1 MAHTRCFICR
11 TPAEV
16 QWLVKNLN
24 SFPEWSYDLETTGA
38 KFLKDQI
45 ICASFSWAHGV
56 GACVVFDEMT
66 PEMQEWAWEALR
78 PVFLNGS
85 KKITQNGVFDIKF
98 LWAKKV
104 RLAHWWSDTILE
116 DHLLDENV
124 RHGLEFIAKR
134 YTTMGGYHDELDAYV
149 DAHPDANPRM
159 CRVPDKEGW
168 MKVRDAER
176 EDLIILEVGSY
187 SKIPRQM
194 LYEYACMDADA
205 TLRAH
210 RVMYPLLQAEK
221 LLWVLHNI
229 QMPTQKVLAKVE
241 YSGVMVDT
249 AYNAQ
254 LREEYKKKIQDAWDA
269 LHAVPEIRAV
279 EEARKTRLREEW
291 AKKKQN
297 RRSLTQEDYVQKHRE
312 KWEFRLS
319 AQYLSELMLG
329 QFKMPEL
336 KWGKPN
342 KKTKIAAASMDKNV
356 LAEYA
361 KTLPVAQQIMDYR
374 NLVYL
379 NGTFVDG
386 LSYFIHDDGKIRS
399 NYPLFR
405 TVTGRPSSYQPN
417 LNNIPRRKVEIKYQ
431 FIADPGDWF
440 VEADLSQIEFRIW
453 ASYSKDEQMVKDIN
467 AGLDIHKI
475 TAAMGKGL
483 IIPIGTITYEQ
494 FKEWTKDVT
503 KEERNIAKTVVFGM
517 MYGRGA
523 KSIAASLGITLNEA
537 RRIVTLFF
545 GRYPVAER
553 WLYMTIN
560 QAKQTGVVTN
570 LYGRKRRLPILL
582 SAEKTIKKM
591 TEDFSQQVL
600 AQNEGRW
607 VYEDDEDH
615 TTQTQEG
622 LTEAVK
628 ALRGLRAKAERQS
641 VNSPIQGGASD
652 TNFLAAVRID
662 KAMVKRGLKS
672 RMVLTVY
679 DSLIYSVKPDEL
691 ETMLELIHTEMLR
704 KTEWINVRLDCEI
717 KVGRV
722 WGKLEEVP
730 FTEDHRPILDGVAI
744 LNPN

>member
-1 MAHTRCFICR
+1 M
-11 TPAEV
+11 
-16 QWLVKNLN
+16 
-24 SFPEWSYDLETTGA
+24 
-38 KFLKDQI
+38 
-45 ICASFSWAHGV
+45 
-56 GACVVFDEMT
+56 GACLVFDELS
-66 PEMQEWAWEALR
+66 PEERREAWNALR

-85 KKITQNGVFDIKF
+85 RKITQNGVFDIKF
-98 LWAKKV
+98 LWANKV
-104 RLAHWWSDTILE
+104 RLANWYSDTILE
-116 DHLLDENV
+116 DHLLDENQ

-134 YTTMGGYHDELDAYV
+134 YTDMGGYHDELDAYV
-149 DAHPDANPRM
+149 EGNPEANPRM
-159 CRVPDKEGW
+159 CRVQGKEGW

-176 EDLIILEVGSY
+176 KELIIIEVGSY
-187 SKIPRQM
+187 AKIPRQM

-210 RVMYPLLQAEK
+210 KVMYPLLEK
-221 LLWVLHNI
+221 EHLLWVLHNI

-241 YSGVMVDT
+241 YSGVMVDI

-254 LREEYKKKIQDAWDA
+254 LREEYKQKIAEAWNA
-269 LHAVPEIRAV
+269 LHAVPEIQAV
-279 EEARKTRLREEW
+279 EEARKNLLRAEW
-291 AKKKQN
+291 AGKKKN
-297 RRSLTQEDYVQKHRE
+297 RKSLTQEDFVTKHRD

-329 QFKMPEL
+329 QFHMPEL

-342 KKTKIAAASMDKNV
+342 KKTKVAAASMDKTV

-386 LSYFIHDDGKIRS
+386 LSYFIHEDGKIRS

-405 TVTGRPSSYQPN
+405 TVTGRPSSFQPN
-417 LNNIPRRKVEIKYQ
+417 LNNIPRRKAEIKYQ
-431 FIADPGDWF
+431 FIADQGDWL

-453 ASYSKDEQMVKDIN
+453 ASYSNDEQMVKDIN

-483 IIPIGTITYEQ
+483 IIPMGEITYEQ

-523 KSIAASLGITLNEA
+523 KSIADSLGITLNEA
-537 RRIVTLFF
+537 RQIVNLFF
-545 GRYPVAER
+545 GRYPTAQK
-553 WLYMTIN
+553 WLAKTTN
-560 QAKQTGVVTN
+560 LAKQTGVVTN
-570 LYGRKRRLPILL
+570 LYGRKRRLPILV
-582 SAEKTIKKM
+582 SADKDILRMKATLDRELG
-591 TEDFSQQVL
+591 EYNDSQ
-600 AQNEGRW
+600 W
-607 VYEDDEDH
+607 EDDDAEDVEVVDL
-615 TTQTQEG
+615 TQMKENHE
-622 LTEAVK
+622 EAVRVI
-628 ALRGLRAKAERQS
+628 RGIKAKAERQA

-662 KAMVKRGLKS
+662 KEIVRRRLKS

-679 DSLIYSVKPDEL
+679 DSLIYSVKPNEL
-691 ETMLELIHTEMLR
+691 EEMLELIHTEMLR
-704 KTEWINVRLDCEI
+704 KTEWINVRLDCEV

-722 WGKLEEVP
+722 WGKLEEVH
-730 FTEDHRPILDGVAI
+730 FTEDHHPLVADVAI
-744 LNPN
+744 LNMSMN